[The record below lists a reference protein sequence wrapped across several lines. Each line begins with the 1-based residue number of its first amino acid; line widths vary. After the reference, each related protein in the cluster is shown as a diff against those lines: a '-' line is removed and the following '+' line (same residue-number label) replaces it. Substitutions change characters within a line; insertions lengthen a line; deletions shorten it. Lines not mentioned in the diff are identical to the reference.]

1 MLRLA
6 VRPSQGT
13 LSRPYGPPSRRR
25 RNSNKRVSRRKVAR
39 PRTAPGRHRRKARA
53 RSDQQARHRL
63 FAPALGQRRDV
74 GPVQQVRQR
83 GSVGRSHCGRRGRS
97 LWCAERRGA
106 VGTSPRLCSRFS
118 SRCSSAQK
126 PRSALQRLGKM
137 LDRQVPIARPILLH
151 DEFDLVHRH
160 PPSRYRSNASTHR
173 AICTSGRIRI
183 PRFGTLH
190 KPDRSSAI
198 KSGHRICY

>member
-1 MLRLA
+1 VLHLA

-13 LSRPYGPPSRRR
+13 LPRPYGPPSRRR

-39 PRTAPGRHRRKARA
+39 PRTAPGRHRRKAQA

-97 LWCAERRGA
+97 LRCAERRGA

-126 PRSALQRLGKM
+126 PRSALRRLGKM
-137 LDRQVPIARPILLH
+137 LDRQVPIARPTLLH
-151 DEFDLVHRH
+151 DKAPMRFLTQESRRPIVDL
-160 PPSRYRSNASTHR
+160 
-173 AICTSGRIRI
+173 
-183 PRFGTLH
+183 TL
-190 KPDRSSAI
+190 
-198 KSGHRICY
+198 